1 MIHAMSERMARRLAP
16 AVLALFVAIGTLFS
30 SQPTGVVIGSAAV
43 GVVAG
48 LLMRWAGGLPLLGL
62 ALIAAA
68 AVAVI
73 CSGSSSNVGWF
84 ALCFLTGWCV
94 LKGGTTIG
102 VTFAVT
108 AVGLL
113 GIEWAIATDPGWA
126 PWIVGTLGTAAV
138 CVMAHRQ
145 QELLWQL
152 RQAQAGLADRARAE
166 ERIRISGELHDVI
179 AHSLTVSLLHVT
191 SARLAVEEDPA
202 EAVTALAE
210 AERLGRQSLTEVR
223 QAVGLLRD
231 GDATSVT
238 PMPGVE
244 QVPALIDGFRN
255 AGVWISY
262 HLDGDPS
269 RFSATV
275 ALTVYRIL
283 QEALTNAARHSFGA
297 ETSVRLETASSGTT
311 LTIDSVGTPRF
322 AYVEGIGLRN
332 MRQRAESLGGT
343 LEAGPSA
350 TGWRVRATLPGTGTT
365 GSGDSSGSGTGINGT
380 SSDLPGPNS
389 AGLG

>member
-1 MIHAMSERMARRLAP
+1 MREAMSERMTRRLAP
-16 AVLALFVAIGTLFS
+16 AVLTLFVVIGTLFS
-30 SQPTGVVIGSAAV
+30 SQPTAVVIGAV
-43 GVVAG
+43 AVAVAVG
-48 LLMRWAGGLPLLGL
+48 LLMGSADQLPLLAL
-62 ALIAAA
+62 ALIAGA

-73 CSGSSSNVGWF
+73 CSGSTSNLGWF

-102 VTFAVT
+102 VTFAVL
-108 AVGLL
+108 AIGLL
-113 GIEWAIATDPGWA
+113 GVEWAIATDPGWA
-126 PWIVGTLGTAAV
+126 PWIVGTLSTAVV
-138 CVMAHRQ
+138 CVMARRQ
-145 QELLWQL
+145 HELLGQL

-166 ERIRISGELHDVI
+166 ERVRISGELHDVI

-255 AGVWISY
+255 AGVWVSY

-275 ALTVYRIL
+275 GLTVYRIL
-283 QEALTNAARHSFGA
+283 QEALTNAARHSPGS
-297 ETSVRLETASSGTT
+297 ETTVRLEMAFSGTA
-311 LTIDSVGTPRF
+311 LNIDSVGTPGL
-322 AYVEGIGLRN
+322 AHVEGIGLAN
-332 MRQRAESLGGT
+332 MRERAESLGGT

-350 TGWRVRATLPGTGTT
+350 TGWRVRAYLPGTGPGVL
-365 GSGDSSGSGTGINGT
+365 GSA
-380 SSDLPGPNS
+380 S
-389 AGLG
+389 AQRG